1 MRHLDIGCGWGTL
14 SRYSAKERGTKSVG
28 VTLSKPG
35 AKWCHD
41 HNVNEKLAKANDA
54 DELKQGQCEIIV
66 CDYRQMPSTLA
77 KQNPSK
83 TKEELL
89 FDVIS
94 AVEFAEHVGIANF
107 QLFLSIVHDMLKDE
121 GLFYMQAHRAPL
133 AAPHRTSPHRH
144 RASLRTAPHSA
155 SPGWEG
161 RSAFVN
167 RTHPVVSAAAQV
179 AGLRK
184 GANWQDTQWGL
195 FMSRYIFPGAD
206 ASTPLFWFVKQL
218 EMAGFEVK
226 SVETVGSH
234 YPPTLKAWYMNW
246 MKNKNDPTK
255 KEMDD
260 PAKRSLKEVYGG
272 TWTGDAQLPHVPGNL
287 YRLWDIFL
295 AWSTVAAGIGSAT
308 CYQIVAHK
316 NTYTFPRDQF
326 CTAELAKR
334 SKKML

>member
-107 QLFLSIVHDMLKDE
+107 QLFLSL
-121 GLFYMQAHRAPL
+121 
-133 AAPHRTSPHRH
+133 
-144 RASLRTAPHSA
+144 SLIH
-155 SPGWEG
+155 
-161 RSAFVN
+161 
-167 RTHPVVSAAAQV
+167 
-179 AGLRK
+179 
-184 GANWQDTQWGL
+184 
-195 FMSRYIFPGAD
+195 I
-206 ASTPLFWFVKQL
+206 
-218 EMAGFEVK
+218 
-226 SVETVGSH
+226 
-234 YPPTLKAWYMNW
+234 
-246 MKNKNDPTK
+246 
-255 KEMDD
+255 
-260 PAKRSLKEVYGG
+260 
-272 TWTGDAQLPHVPGNL
+272 
-287 YRLWDIFL
+287 
-295 AWSTVAAGIGSAT
+295 
-308 CYQIVAHK
+308 
-316 NTYTFPRDQF
+316 
-326 CTAELAKR
+326 
-334 SKKML
+334 